1 MADEKKEKK
10 EKIKKH
16 KIKKSTS
23 DKIADVIIYA
33 LLTLFALLCIVP
45 FIHVAAV
52 SISSDA
58 DVYANSV
65 FLIPKHITLNAY
77 STVIG
82 DKSMMQS
89 LGFTVVLTLL
99 FTALGMFLTICSA
112 YALSK
117 KQLKGRYVISTMFLI
132 TMYFTA
138 GTIPDYLLMDTLNLL
153 DTAAVLI
160 LPLAFSAYNMIIL
173 RTFMENSIPE
183 SLLEAAKLDGCDEF
197 RILWQVVLPLSKPVL
212 ATLALFYAVGRWNTF
227 QDALYYIQSDALKPL
242 QLKLYNLVNAS
253 GSTGALA
260 QEAGGGQQQAKE
272 VVKSATIMFATLPI
286 VVVYPFLQK
295 YFVSGVMI
303 GAVKG

>member
-1 MADEKKEKK
+1 MSDEKKEKK
-10 EKIKKH
+10 EKIKRH

-23 DKIADVIIYA
+23 DKVADVIIYA

-65 FLIPKHITLNAY
+65 FLIPKNITLNAY

-117 KQLKGRYVISTMFLI
+117 KQLKGRYAISTMFLI